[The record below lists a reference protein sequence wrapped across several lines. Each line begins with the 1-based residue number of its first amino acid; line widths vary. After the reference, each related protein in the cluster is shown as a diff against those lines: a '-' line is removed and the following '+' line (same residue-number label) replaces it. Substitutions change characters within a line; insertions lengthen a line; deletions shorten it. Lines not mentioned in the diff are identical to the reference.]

1 MQPYVKEGVALIG
14 LMPQIRLRR
23 YREVNVTCLGQT
35 VTYVVTPEHQLKVKY
50 PIEEVLCSGTIGLEV
65 ALDGKVVDLGQVSRD
80 DIIVAAWGKLH

>member
-1 MQPYVKEGVALIG
+1 M
-14 LMPQIRLRR
+14 
-23 YREVNVTCLGQT
+23 
-35 VTYVVTPEHQLKVKY
+35 TPEHQLKVKY